1 MKGAKRSMLDQMKK
15 DINERF
21 GGIENVQ
28 LFVVYTACKDTAIEF
43 CEMIKE
49 EIGEVEVCDPLSLSV
64 SCHIGPGAL
73 AVACTKKIET
83 FI

>member
-1 MKGAKRSMLDQMKK
+1 MLDQIKK

-21 GGIENVQ
+21 GGLDNVHI
-28 LFVVYTACKDTAIEF
+28 FVAYTAYKDTADEF
-43 CEMIKE
+43 CAMIKE
-49 EIGEVEVCDPLSLSV
+49 EIGEVEACDPLSLSV